1 MIQGGRFLGTGCKAT
16 SYGRP
21 FGCAGDVVGALLEWK
36 VPLIGEGLEEGVN
49 FRMFSS
55 GSYCSNLVLSVFFFF
70 CLGSSPHQG
79 TRHGKNLEGTYVL
92 ELKEGF

>member
-55 GSYCSNLVLSVFFFF
+55 GSYCSNLVLSVFFF
-70 CLGSSPHQG
+70 LVWVHPPTRVPG
-79 TRHGKNLEGTYVL
+79 TARI
-92 ELKEGF
+92 